1 MLNKE
6 KILDI
11 LNYYSLPK
19 DEFIIISGASMVL
32 QEIKKE
38 TSDIDIAVSENLY
51 NYLIN
56 NYKCKLEKISENGA
70 KVWFINKI
78 NFSTNYY
85 KSVDYI
91 YFDEFKI
98 QSIESILKLKKE
110 LNRKKDLNDISLLER
125 I

>member
-11 LNYYSLPK
+11 LNYYNLPK

-32 QEIKKE
+32 QEIKEK

-56 NYKCKLEKISENGA
+56 NYKCKLEKILENGA
-70 KVWFINKI
+70 KVWFIDKI